1 MENVVIGIE
10 GLVGSGKTSICRQ
23 LIKEIPN
30 TVLLNGSNLYRAIV
44 YAMMKNGKK
53 LEDVKKQ
60 GKGLDIK
67 EMMDLFKIQIRI
79 EDSETIIYIDNEIV
93 SEKELQ
99 SKESSIAVSTVG
111 GKANNENLFI
121 FARNFIDELKSKNNV
136 IISGRSIMQ
145 IYPDTDY
152 HFFITAD
159 LEERIRRKCIQ
170 YGNNESREEIKNNI
184 INRDKLQ
191 ENAGFYKLSKNTI
204 EIDVTDCKSLEES
217 TNLVMER
224 IGKKWII

>member
-23 LIKEIPN
+23 LIKKIPN

-79 EDSETIIYIDNEIV
+79 EDSETVIYIDNEIA
-93 SEKELQ
+93 SEEELQ

-111 GKANNENLFI
+111 GKANNENLFV

-152 HFFITAD
+152 HFFITAN